1 MNTMNMPGFTAE
13 DSLYKTGGHYQ
24 TSRHA
29 IDSSTQ
35 IISRIYPAAA
45 KMEEEVIVI
54 TEQWPPDPW
63 TPWPPPSGGGQG
75 GTPIPP
81 FEGGDGGGGGGATG
95 GGQPPTPSDIG
106 RGPKLTT
113 LKRIGFECKGGM
125 APLKVQQCHS
135 CADTAAGRSC
145 ICYDCEEVSRDCG
158 EAYDCTGTYGKTG

>member
-13 DSLYKTGGHYQ
+13 DSLHKASGHYQ

-29 IDSSTQ
+29 VNSSPQ
-35 IISRIYPAAA
+35 MISAIYPAAA
-45 KMEEEVIVI
+45 RMEEEVIVI
-54 TEQWPPDPW
+54 TEHWPPDPW

-95 GGQPPTPSDIG
+95 GGRPPTPSDIG

-113 LKRIGFECKGGM
+113 LKRIGFKCEELG
-125 APLKVQQCHS
+125 VQMQKCHS
-135 CADTAAGRSC
+135 CADTAAGHTC
-145 ICYDCEEVSRDCG
+145 ICYDCEKVSRDCG
-158 EAYDCTGTYGKTG
+158 EAYDCTGTYGETG